1 MAYCQSLTSDFAR
14 EQVGEKSSCYVPS
27 VQCTCA
33 TSNEEAVPPGG
44 DLARSRLRLFS
55 LSTHLILPVHLRRR
69 APSPTLIS
77 APQVELVP
85 AAAAPLVTLAFS
97 PEEGRFGKEKQVSH

>member
-55 LSTHLILPVHLRRR
+55 LSTHLILPVRLRRR
-69 APSPTLIS
+69 ALSPTLLS
-77 APQVELVP
+77 AQVELVP
-85 AAAAPLVTLAFS
+85 AAAAPLVTLTFS
-97 PEEGRFGKEKQVSH
+97 PEEGRFGKEKQGSH